1 MLYEDEIV
9 TPPAQRA
16 RGGAS
21 SVAINM
27 LRADSVFYQRIT
39 AQFVQE
45 YLDELE
51 VPSPHSV
58 KGSLFNESEE
68 VGVKVRP
75 STRIQQDGAG
85 SVSDLSDNLV
95 TF

>member
-39 AQFVQE
+39 A
-45 YLDELE
+45 
-51 VPSPHSV
+51 
-58 KGSLFNESEE
+58 
-68 VGVKVRP
+68 
-75 STRIQQDGAG
+75 
-85 SVSDLSDNLV
+85 
-95 TF
+95 